1 MANSKEFEA
10 FNDERIEV
18 SLRPHPLSF
27 LKYFLICI
35 YLAFLAVAL
44 NILYQWLHQNVWSN
58 PSIAGVLRLL
68 FSIASGLEPEE
79 MLFLIVFWV
88 ILVLS
93 GLLIGILWISKMPLL
108 YMILIGI
115 SGTLI
120 EVYLYPE
127 PIVKSFILLFSAI
140 LGLILTDIYR
150 RGHKYF
156 LTNYRIIAIK
166 KFISREVREV
176 MYDKITDI
184 YVHQGVLGR
193 IFNYGTIIPI
203 TESGFGLGEDASLAA
218 ISAGGS
224 SARVIFGGGRGISRP
239 RSAIYF
245 SLYGVPKPQ
254 KIRGMIGSRML
265 EMKET
270 PILRRIEDLL
280 RKEKGGKEPNSDE
293 GSCKSYT

>member
-1 MANSKEFEA
+1 MADSKEFET
-10 FNDERIEV
+10 FNGEQIEV

-27 LKYFLICI
+27 LRYFLVCV
-35 YLAFLAVAL
+35 YLALLAVVL
-44 NILYQWLHQNVWSN
+44 HILYQWLYQNVWPN
-58 PSIAGVLRLL
+58 PNIAGILS
-68 FSIASGLEPEE
+68 SIFGIVPGLGPEE
-79 MLFLIVFWV
+79 MLSLIIFWV

-93 GLLIGILWISKMPLL
+93 GLLIGILWVSKMPLL

-115 SGTLI
+115 SGSLA

-127 PIVKSFILLFSAI
+127 LLTKSAILLFSAI
-140 LGLILTDIYR
+140 LGLILTEIYR

-184 YVHQGVLGR
+184 YVHQGLLGR

-218 ISAGGS
+218 VSAGGG
-224 SARVIFGGGRGISRP
+224 SARVIFGGKRGASRP
-239 RSAIYF
+239 RSATYF
-245 SLYGVPKPQ
+245 SLHGVSNPR
-254 KIRGMIGSRML
+254 KIRGMIGSRLL
-265 EMKET
+265 EMKEA

-280 RKEKGGKEPNSDE
+280 REERKRKEPKNNE
-293 GSCKSYT
+293 GA